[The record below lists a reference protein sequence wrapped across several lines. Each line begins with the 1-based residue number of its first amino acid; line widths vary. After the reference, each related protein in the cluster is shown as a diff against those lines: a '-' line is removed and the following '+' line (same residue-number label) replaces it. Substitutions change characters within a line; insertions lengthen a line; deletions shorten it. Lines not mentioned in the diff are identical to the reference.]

1 MNYEFNGRDDL
12 LLQKGRS
19 SRKNRHSGKQ
29 TNSCDSSIDTENND
43 VNSLTYSA
51 SSSQAGESTDSSI
64 ADFTYLLE
72 QQQHMLQQQ
81 NAQRSKHHHIH
92 QRPRSGSGQF
102 ARENS
107 LGYSDDT
114 DYDDDQGPGQ
124 PSSSSEKIVFSPASH
139 GESRI
144 KRVHR
149 TNGTSTSTPNNGKHL
164 KSRVNSFSSPA
175 GVASSDFSSGGGS
188 GSSHTPSSPTPPRH
202 KKVSEEGTEMWYAK
216 WWMCGFTDALNLNSK
231 C

>member
-19 SRKNRHSGKQ
+19 NRKNRSGKQ

-124 PSSSSEKIVFSPASH
+124 PSSSSEKSS
-139 GESRI
+139 SLL
-144 KRVHR
+144 
-149 TNGTSTSTPNNGKHL
+149 HL
-164 KSRVNSFSSPA
+164 MENH
-175 GVASSDFSSGGGS
+175 ASSECIEQVEAAHLRRTMANIS
-188 GSSHTPSSPTPPRH
+188 
-202 KKVSEEGTEMWYAK
+202 
-216 WWMCGFTDALNLNSK
+216 NLE
-231 C
+231 